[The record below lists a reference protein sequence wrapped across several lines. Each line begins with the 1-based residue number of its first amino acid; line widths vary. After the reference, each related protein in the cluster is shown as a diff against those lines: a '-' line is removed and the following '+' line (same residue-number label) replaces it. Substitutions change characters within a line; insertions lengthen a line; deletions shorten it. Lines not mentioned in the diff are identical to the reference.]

1 LKNRKIVLTGGGTGG
16 HVFPAL
22 AMAEELK
29 KRGYELRYV
38 GSQRGME
45 ARLVPQSGIPFFTVQ
60 TGAVKNQKI
69 FTIIKTCFKLIGA
82 ILWSITFL
90 RKEKPDAVIGVGGY
104 ISFPISFAAFI
115 LRIPLFLQ
123 EQNVSVGITN
133 RVLGRMAQ
141 KVFLGFEEAES
152 YFPNSKIVVTG
163 NPIRQAF
170 YSDSAREYQSTPP
183 QLLIFGGSQGAHAI
197 NDVILNF
204 LDEIQTKYP
213 SISIYHQ
220 TGEKDL
226 ERVKKVYQEKLKLPY
241 QVVPFIE
248 NMVEAYSKASL
259 VICRSGALT
268 VSELIQIGR
277 PSLLIPFPRKGQ
289 NDQTANAYWLESLGC
304 AGVVEQGD
312 KFKERFWEVLQE
324 KSSGEKLKE
333 MSKNLAT
340 LKQKPSSDLIVRDI
354 SEAIECTKR

>member
-1 LKNRKIVLTGGGTGG
+1 MKNRKIVLTGGGTGG

-289 NDQTANAYWLESLGC
+289 NDQTANAYYLERHGV
-304 AGVVEQGD
+304 AKVVEQGPD
-312 KFKERFWEVLQE
+312 FESRFWNTFVSIFETSQLEKMRAGFSALRTGNALDTIGDQVESVL
-324 KSSGEKLKE
+324 G
-333 MSKNLAT
+333 
-340 LKQKPSSDLIVRDI
+340 
-354 SEAIECTKR
+354 